1 MSVQSVLLPLFVQVA
16 LTFVLLYALAIGRAR
31 EITAGRV
38 QPADISLGQ
47 PGWPRRL
54 TQLGNCFRNQLEV
67 PVLFY
72 VLTLL
77 ALATNKAGVVFVV
90 LAWVFVLSR
99 IVHAAVH
106 VTSNDVR
113 VRGPLYGLGVLV
125 LTVMW
130 VIFAAEILLAPVAS
144 S

>member
-16 LTFVLLYALAIGRAR
+16 LTFVLVYALAIGRVR
-31 EITAGRV
+31 ELTAGRI
-38 QPADISLGQ
+38 QPADVSLGQ

-54 TQLGNCFRNQLEV
+54 TLLGNSLRNQFEI

-77 ALATNKAGVVFVV
+77 ALATSKAGVVFVV

-99 IVHAAVH
+99 IAHAAVH
-106 VTSNDVR
+106 VTSNNMR
-113 VRGPLYGLGVLV
+113 VRGPLYGLGILV
-125 LTVMW
+125 LTIMW
-130 VIFAAEILLAPVAS
+130 VFFAAEILLAPVS
-144 S
+144 SS